1 MAQVVVIGG
10 GFFAVGGGFV
20 AIGGGFFC
28 GSFFRAE
35 AESKT
40 SAYCCL
46 SMLELCP
53 WLRGKPVEAGT
64 KNN

>member
-1 MAQVVVIGG
+1 MAQLVVIGG
-10 GFFAVGGGFV
+10 GFFDVGGGF
-20 AIGGGFFC
+20 ATIGGGFFR
-28 GSFFRAE
+28 GGFFCAE

-53 WLRGKPVEAGT
+53 
-64 KNN
+64 